1 MAVTSTVLDVTVML
15 LCVSASVVALG
26 AGDGGTPDGPTAE
39 NVADR
44 LVTETATV
52 GYRDGGPNETR
63 RIHATRAELLG
74 LLAVRD
80 TDEPFDRRA
89 IEAVRSGLGPRTRI
103 DVEVKRGNETESVT
117 ADDSEWDPDVSAA
130 AGGQEA
136 WAARASIR
144 PWTDSGSI
152 PIRTVGEPV
161 SAESSAGPAGA
172 TDVRDPVVIGGDP
185 PRTADVTAAVVRQPV
200 PRSANERPGD
210 GAFVRI
216 VVRRW

>member
-1 MAVTSTVLDVTVML
+1 MTSTVLDVTVML

-26 AGDGGTPDGPTAE
+26 AGDGGTPDGPTAA

-52 GYRDGGPNETR
+52 GYHDGEPNETR
-63 RIHATRAELLG
+63 RVHATRAELLG

-80 TDEPFDRRA
+80 ADEPFDRRA

-103 DVEVKRGNETESVT
+103 DVEVKRDNETESVT
-117 ADDSEWDPDVSAA
+117 ADDDTRGPNLSSS
-130 AGGQEA
+130 AGGRET
-136 WAARASIR
+136 WAVRASIR
-144 PWTDSGSI
+144 PWTDGGSI
-152 PIRTVGEPV
+152 PVRTIDESV
-161 SAESSAGPAGA
+161 STGPSAGPAGT
-172 TDVRDPVVIGGDP
+172 TDTRDPVVVGGDP
-185 PRTADVTAAVVRQPV
+185 PRTADVTATVVRQPV
-200 PRSANERPGD
+200 PRSTDGRLGD